1 MEQTL
6 PRSLQK
12 GTKAVHIWIS
22 DFWPPG
28 LGEDKYLCF
37 KHHHPPRL
45 WHSAGAA
52 RGNWCTWG
60 FRQTLA
66 SWPSQMTRGQITPV
80 DKGGN

>member
-37 KHHHPPRL
+37 KHHPPPQTGTL
-45 WHSAGAA
+45 PGLPEETGA
-52 RGNWCTWG
+52 RG
-60 FRQTLA
+60 A
-66 SWPSQMTRGQITPV
+66 SGKP
-80 DKGGN
+80 

>member
-37 KHHHPPRL
+37 KHHPPQTVALCRGCPRKL
-45 WHSAGAA
+45 VHVGLQANPSKLAIPNDTWPDHS
-52 RGNWCTWG
+52 C
-60 FRQTLA
+60 
-66 SWPSQMTRGQITPV
+66 
-80 DKGGN
+80 